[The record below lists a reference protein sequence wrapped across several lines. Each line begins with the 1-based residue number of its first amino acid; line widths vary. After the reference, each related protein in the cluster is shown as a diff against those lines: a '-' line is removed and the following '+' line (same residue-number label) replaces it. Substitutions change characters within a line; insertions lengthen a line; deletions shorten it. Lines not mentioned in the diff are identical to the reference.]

1 MRVVPKIDGDAIAP
15 EGVGT
20 FDVTTAGSHNAVNGL
35 AQRRVMDRAG
45 LIERQI
51 GGTLLRGK
59 PLRQQVG
66 KHHHISLLKDLHVVD
81 FRAGIIEQNGLLTRF
96 GFVAAEINGRFDH
109 EGIIL
114 RDHTV

>member
-1 MRVVPKIDGDAIAP
+1 
-15 EGVGT
+15 
-20 FDVTTAGSHNAVNGL
+20 
-35 AQRRVMDRAG
+35 MDRAG